1 MARLSVYDP
10 FAEVFPQLFRGFA
23 APTRERQTQ
32 PLEVRVDVKE
42 NASAYTVHAEM
53 PGVAKEDIHVE
64 IDGNRVSISGEVR
77 RENLEKDGERLVHSE
92 RYFGSVARSFTLAN
106 EIDDDK
112 SEAHFENGVLTL
124 TLPKRAAASSRKL
137 RVN

>member
-10 FAEVFPQLFRGFA
+10 FAEVFPQLFRGFS
-23 APTRERQTQ
+23 APTRERQEQ
-32 PLEVRVDVKE
+32 ALEVRVDVKE
-42 NASAYTVHAEM
+42 NANAYTVHAEM

-77 RENLEKDGERLVHSE
+77 REKLDKDGDRLVHSE

>member
-23 APTRERQTQ
+23 APTRERQAQ
-32 PLEVRVDVKE
+32 ALEVRVDVKE
-42 NASAYTVHAEM
+42 NANAYTVHAEM

>member
-23 APTRERQTQ
+23 APTRERQAQ

-42 NASAYTVHAEM
+42 NANAYTVHAEM

>member
-23 APTRERQTQ
+23 APTRERQAQ

-42 NASAYTVHAEM
+42 NANAYTVHAEM

-106 EIDDDK
+106 EIDDDQ

>member
-23 APTRERQTQ
+23 APTRERQAQ

-42 NASAYTVHAEM
+42 NANAYTVHAEM
-53 PGVAKEDIHVE
+53 PGVAKEDIHIE